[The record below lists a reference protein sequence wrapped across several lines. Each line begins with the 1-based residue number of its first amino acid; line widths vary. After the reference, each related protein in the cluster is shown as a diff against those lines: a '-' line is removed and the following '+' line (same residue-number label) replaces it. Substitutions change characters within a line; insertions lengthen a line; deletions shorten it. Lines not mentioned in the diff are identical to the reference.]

1 MGSRKN
7 GPCLPGRRA
16 KRWLDILGASVGLL
30 LLAPLLLLVSL
41 GVAACMGSPVLFRQ
55 PRAGKDGVPF
65 ELFKFR
71 TMRNARDASGN
82 LLEDAQRLTP
92 LGDFLRRASLDELPQ
107 LYNVLRGEMSLV
119 GPRPLLL
126 EYVPLYNDQQRRRL
140 EMLPGITGWA
150 QINGRNA
157 LSWEEKF
164 RLDVWYVENWSF
176 WLDCK
181 ILWKTLGRVFRPS
194 GISHEGH
201 ATMEKFRGTSPDQ
214 EKSS

>member
-1 MGSRKN
+1 MGSRKT
-7 GPCLPGRRA
+7 GLCLPRRTA
-16 KRWLDILGASVGLL
+16 KRWLDILGSSVGLL
-30 LLAPLLLLVSL
+30 LLAPLFLLVSL
-41 GVAACMGSPVLFRQ
+41 GVGVSMGRPVLFRQ

-65 ELFKFR
+65 DLFKFR
-71 TMRNARDASGN
+71 TMGNARDASGN
-82 LLEDAQRLTP
+82 LLEDAKRLTSF
-92 LGDFLRRASLDELPQ
+92 GDFLRRASLDELPQ

-126 EYVPLYNDQQRRRL
+126 EYVPLYNEEQCRRL

-164 RLDVWYVENWSF
+164 HLDVWYVENWSF

-201 ATMEKFRGTSPDQ
+201 ATMEKFRGTPRNQ

>member
-7 GPCLPGRRA
+7 GPCLSGRRA

-41 GVAACMGSPVLFRQ
+41 GVAVCMGRPVLFRQ
-55 PRAGKDGVPF
+55 PRAGKDGIPF

-126 EYVPLYNDQQRRRL
+126 EYVPLYSHQQRRRL

-164 RLDVWYVENWSF
+164 RLDVWYVEHWSF
-176 WLDCK
+176 RLDCK

-201 ATMEKFRGTSPDQ
+201 ATMEKFRGTPPDQ
-214 EKSS
+214 EKVS

>member
-7 GPCLPGRRA
+7 GSCLPGRRA

-41 GVAACMGSPVLFRQ
+41 GVAACMGRPVLFRQ

-126 EYVPLYNDQQRRRL
+126 EYVPLYNHQQRRRL

-181 ILWKTLGRVFRPS
+181 ILWKTLGRVLRPS

-201 ATMEKFRGTSPDQ
+201 ATMEKFRGTLPDQ